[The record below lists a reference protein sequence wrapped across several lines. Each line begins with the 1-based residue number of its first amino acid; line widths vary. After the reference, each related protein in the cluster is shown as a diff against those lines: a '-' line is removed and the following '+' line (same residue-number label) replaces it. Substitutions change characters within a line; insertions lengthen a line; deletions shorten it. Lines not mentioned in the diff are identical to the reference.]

1 MMPYRPFCL
10 WASMLIGAMVVLA
23 GCTYDAAVRQLSLA
37 EQSEFY
43 TYKQV
48 MTTISPRRPPP
59 SARPTSVRL
68 VWHSASRGSIRWIV
82 RSYRTATPESG

>member
-43 TYKQV
+43 TY
-48 MTTISPRRPPP
+48 R
-59 SARPTSVRL
+59 
-68 VWHSASRGSIRWIV
+68 
-82 RSYRTATPESG
+82 